1 MPRGSAARAA
11 ALRMPSDLCVWPEG
25 YRLSSAN
32 DEVVESGAACR
43 DGTLDQFTIA
53 STGLAAIS

>member
-1 MPRGSAARAA
+1 MR
-11 ALRMPSDLCVWPEG
+11 LPEG

-53 STGLAAIS
+53 STGLAAISQDQ